1 MFWERFS
8 DLCSQRNSKPNPVAK
23 EIGVSSGIVSKW
35 KNLGTLPSGETLQ
48 KIADYFDC
56 SVDYLLGRT
65 ASPSVGSVGAAS
77 AADSEETNLLLQL
90 DIEDRAEVRGIMK
103 QMLRADKY
111 TVNADAARA
120 CIAELQQR
128 ETNTARMVALGGN
141 SALVDTAN
149 PTPEEI
155 ERAKAILAK
164 TTSK

>member
-8 DLCSQRNSKPNPVAK
+8 DLCSQKNLKPNPVAK

-35 KNLGTLPSGETLQ
+35 KNLGTLPSGETLL

-65 ASPSVGSVGAAS
+65 ASPSVGSAP
-77 AADSEETNLLLQL
+77 AADSEETTLLMQL

-111 TVNADAARA
+111 AVSADAVRAR
-120 CIAELQQR
+120 IAELQQR
-128 ETNTARMVALGGN
+128 DANTARMVALGGN
-141 SALVDTAN
+141 SALNDTKN
-149 PTPEEI
+149 PTPDDI

>member
-1 MFWERFS
+1 MFWERFNG
-8 DLCSQRNSKPNPVAK
+8 LCNQRNSKPNPVAK

-65 ASPSVGSVGAAS
+65 ASPSVGSAP
-77 AADSEETNLLLQL
+77 AADSEETTLLMQL
-90 DIEDRAEVRGIMK
+90 DLEDRAEVRGIMR

-120 CIAELQQR
+120 RIAELQQR
-128 ETNTARMVALGGN
+128 EANTARMVALGGN